1 MTANSAPPCYLDY
14 AASAPLRPEARQAMI
29 EAMALTGNP
38 SSVHRFGRAAR
49 ALVESA
55 RRRVAALAGVGP
67 GEVVFT
73 SGGSEAN
80 ALALTGLSVASKI
93 VSAIEHESVPAAAP
107 GAERLP
113 VDADGVADLA
123 ALAALLARLPA
134 PALVSL
140 MLVNN
145 ETGVIQPVA
154 EAAALVHRAGGL
166 LHCDAVQAAGR
177 LPLDR
182 AALGADL
189 LTLSA
194 HKLGGPAGCG
204 ALVVDQRLTLAPLI
218 PGGGQERRR
227 RGGTEN
233 LIGIA
238 GFGAAAGLAE
248 ADLAAA
254 PRLAALTARL
264 EQGVLA
270 QTPDA
275 TIFGAAAPR
284 APGITCLARPGRPA
298 ETQVMALDLAG
309 IAVSAGAACS
319 SGKARTSAVLTAMGV
334 SDALARCAIRV
345 SLGWGSGEGD
355 VARFL
360 EGWGADQNKTWI

>member
-1 MTANSAPPCYLDY
+1 MTANRHPPCYLDY
-14 AASAPLRPEARQAMI
+14 AASAPLRPEAKAAML
-29 EAMALTGNP
+29 EAMELAGNP

-49 ALVESA
+49 ALIERA
-55 RRRVAALAGVGP
+55 RREVAALAGVGP
-67 GEVVFT
+67 AGVVFT

-80 ALALTGLSVASKI
+80 TLALTGLAVAATI
-93 VSAIEHESVPAAAP
+93 VSAIEHESVLAAAP
-107 GAERLP
+107 NAARLP
-113 VDADGVADLA
+113 VHQDGTADLA

-134 PALVSL
+134 PALLSL

-194 HKLGGPAGCG
+194 HKLGGPAGVG
-204 ALVVDQRLTLAPLI
+204 ALILDERLSLAPLI

-227 RGGTEN
+227 RGGTETV
-233 LIGIA
+233 IGIA
-238 GFGAAAGLAE
+238 GFAASARLAEAGLA
-248 ADLAAA
+248 DT
-254 PRLAALTARL
+254 PRLAALRDHL
-264 EQGVLA
+264 EREALRRH
-270 QTPDA
+270 PEA
-275 TIFGAAAPR
+275 TIFGAR
-284 APGITCLARPGRPA
+284 AERVAGLTCLARPGLAA

-319 SGKARTSAVLTAMGV
+319 SGKSRTSTTLTAMGV
-334 SDALARCAIRV
+334 APELAGCAIRV

-355 VARFL
+355 VERFL
-360 EGWGADQNKTWI
+360 GAWGEMGGR

>member
-1 MTANSAPPCYLDY
+1 
-14 AASAPLRPEARQAMI
+14 MI

-49 ALVESA
+49 SMIEQA
-55 RRRVAALAGVGP
+55 RREVAALAGAGP
-67 GEVVFT
+67 AGVVFT
-73 SGGSEAN
+73 SGGGEAN
-80 ALALTGLSVASKI
+80 ALALSGLPVAARI
-93 VSAIEHESVPAAAP
+93 VSAIEHPSVLAAAP
-107 GAERLP
+107 AAERLP
-113 VDADGVADLA
+113 VIEAGVVDLA
-123 ALAALLARLPA
+123 ALSVLLARLPA

-194 HKLGGPAGCG
+194 HKLGGPAGIG
-204 ALVVDQRLTLAPLI
+204 ALVIDERLTLAPLI

-233 LIGIA
+233 LTGIA
-238 GFGAAAGLAE
+238 GFAAAARLAPAE
-248 ADLAAA
+248 IADG
-254 PRLAALTARL
+254 PRLAALRERL
-264 EQGVLA
+264 EREARRLA
-270 QTPDA
+270 PAVQ
-275 TIFGAAAPR
+275 IFGAAACR
-284 APGITCLARPGRPA
+284 VAGIACFAVPGLAA

-309 IAVSAGAACS
+309 VAVSAGAACS
-319 SGKARTSAVLTAMGV
+319 SGKSHLSPTLTAMAIPP
-334 SDALARCAIRV
+334 ALARCALRV
-345 SLGWGSGEGD
+345 SLGRESGEGD
-355 VARFL
+355 VDRFL
-360 EGWGADQNKTWI
+360 SAWARMVEG